1 MTEPFVWI
9 STYQANPE
17 MLDEYKDFCQRVVDL
32 VAEKEQDMLYFN
44 IFLNKDTNE
53 VTVLQVHRTV
63 ENMGVHMSL
72 IAPLLAESRDK
83 GYFDN
88 STLTTRV
95 LGTPT
100 EGIREQMEQMA
111 GAGATITHSPAMT
124 TTAPHV
130 LAPRPDISRPAS
142 LQT

>member
-1 MTEPFVWI
+1 MSEPFVWM

-17 MLDEYKDFCQRVVDL
+17 TLEEYKGFAQGLVDL
-32 VAEKEQDMLYFN
+32 VAKEEPDMLYFN
-44 IFLNKDTNE
+44 FFLNDETNE

-63 ENMGVHMSL
+63 ENMALHMGL

-88 STLTTRV
+88 ATLRTRV

-100 EGIREQMEQMA
+100 DAIRERMEQMA
-111 GAGATITHSPAMT
+111 GAGAIITHSPAMT
-124 TTAPHV
+124 RTGPNE
-130 LAPRPDISRPAS
+130 
-142 LQT
+142 